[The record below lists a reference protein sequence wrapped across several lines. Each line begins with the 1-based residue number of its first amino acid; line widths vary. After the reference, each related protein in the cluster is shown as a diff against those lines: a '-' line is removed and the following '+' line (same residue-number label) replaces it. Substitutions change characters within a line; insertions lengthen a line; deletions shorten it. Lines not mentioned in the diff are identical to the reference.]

1 MEILKHSY
9 RKKGQIEFLFDDFPH
24 SAAVL
29 TPIRH
34 YYFVRYVKWNQH
46 DPPVTRND
54 LEEMEILANTMLGT
68 LHDYRK
74 RKAYKGPLS

>member
-24 SAAVL
+24 SLAVL

-54 LEEMEILANTMLGT
+54 LEEMEILANAMLGT

>member
-1 MEILKHSY
+1 MEILNHSY
-9 RKKGQIEFLFDDFPH
+9 RKKGQIECLFDDFPH
-24 SAAVL
+24 SPAVL

-34 YYFVRYVKWNQH
+34 YYFVRYVKWSKH

-54 LEEMEILANTMLGT
+54 LEEMEILVNTMLGT
-68 LHDYRK
+68 LPDYRK

>member
-1 MEILKHSY
+1 MDILKHSY
-9 RKKGQIEFLFDDFPH
+9 RKKGQIEFVFDDFPH
-24 SAAVL
+24 SPAVL

-34 YYFVRYVKWNQH
+34 YYFARYVKWSRH

-68 LHDYRK
+68 LQDYRK

>member
-9 RKKGQIEFLFDDFPH
+9 RKKGQIEFVFDDFPH

-34 YYFVRYVKWNQH
+34 YYFVRYVKWSQQ
-46 DPPVTRND
+46 DPPVTRKD
-54 LEEMEILANTMLGT
+54 LAEMEILANKMLGS
-68 LHDYRK
+68 LPCYRE

>member
-24 SAAVL
+24 SPAVL

-46 DPPVTRND
+46 DPPVKRND

>member
-24 SAAVL
+24 SPAVL
-29 TPIRH
+29 IPIRH

-54 LEEMEILANTMLGT
+54 LEEMEILANKMLGT